1 MKGLILMG
9 ALLGA
14 MASSPTRAES
24 ANYAGSPEAAIDE
37 AVDAVC
43 HMARVDAG
51 AVKMSSARIYRGNV
65 PPVAA
70 IELGV
75 RMPTE
80 PGKPWA
86 VRHLKYMLKQ
96 EPGKNRYG
104 WLITDVYQQEAD

>member
-14 MASSPTRAES
+14 MASSSTRAQS

-51 AVKMSSARIYRGNV
+51 AVKTRIGCDQDRISARGR
-65 PPVAA
+65 
-70 IELGV
+70 
-75 RMPTE
+75 
-80 PGKPWA
+80 
-86 VRHLKYMLKQ
+86 
-96 EPGKNRYG
+96 
-104 WLITDVYQQEAD
+104 